1 MNRHP
6 NDIENILAAFAVEPN
21 HDKQTMDRYL
31 STYPDLRS
39 NFLNLLLELDFDEAD
54 ETPLDLDSP
63 VVATSWSRYSQ
74 LTVKSL
80 SAKSFTRYVAATMG
94 LKTAVV
100 MQLRD
105 RAVRFESLP
114 KRFLVRLAHA
124 LGAGIEELTS
134 YLTAPRVL
142 AAGASYKAKA
152 KPNVAPQME
161 LAAVLA
167 HCGYTQEE
175 IADLVDEV

>member
-21 HDKQTMDRYL
+21 HDKDTLDRYL
-31 STYPDLRS
+31 ATYPDLRS
-39 NFLNLLLELDFDEAD
+39 DFLNLLLELEFDDGD

-63 VVATSWSRYSQ
+63 VVAASWSRYSQ
-74 LTVKSL
+74 VAAEPL
-80 SAKSFTRYVAATMG
+80 SAKSFTKEVAATMG
-94 LKTAVV
+94 VRTAVV

-105 RAVRFESLP
+105 RAVLFASIP

-124 LGAGIEELTS
+124 LGTGIEELTS
-134 YLTAPRVL
+134 YLSAPRVL
-142 AAGASYKAKA
+142 AAGASYKADA

-161 LAAVLA
+161 LASVLA
-167 HCGYTQEE
+167 QCGHTPEE
-175 IADLVDEV
+175 IDELVDEA